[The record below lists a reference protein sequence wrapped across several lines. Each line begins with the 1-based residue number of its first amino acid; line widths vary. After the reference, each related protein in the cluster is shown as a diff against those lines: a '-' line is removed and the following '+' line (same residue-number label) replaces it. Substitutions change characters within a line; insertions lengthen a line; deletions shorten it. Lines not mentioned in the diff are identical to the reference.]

1 MIIKVMETETYD
13 IVKLKAILSLL
24 ESLQRETTPVI
35 FYKVL
40 T

>member
-1 MIIKVMETETYD
+1 METETYD

-35 FYKVL
+35 HVFYKVL